1 MRKDKC
7 FQVGLEGIAGEGLS
21 ETDRES
27 VFHVVEP
34 RTEKEREPKVES
46 LDRAIRRLKASRR
59 VEGVCVM
66 VDR

>member
-1 MRKDKC
+1 MRRITGVRKDKC

-27 VFHVVEP
+27 LFHAVEP

-46 LDRAIRRLKASRR
+46 LDQYSTTQKCNRISYQ
-59 VEGVCVM
+59 
-66 VDR
+66 